1 MKRVQDKRY
10 AASIKP
16 LAVLTLSL
24 ILTLIMCL
32 PAFAAV
38 SKAQAMKT
46 AKKMVPASCRC
57 TEAEH
62 EKDDREWEFEYLSK
76 DRKTKYEVHVDDTTG
91 KVTELE
97 MEKVNKGCA
106 CSYRISAAK
115 ANKAVLKIMKGAK
128 ITGTRKKRSGCRC
141 TYRISFKSKWYTGY
155 AVVNA
160 RTGKVIRWEKHY

>member
-62 EKDDREWEFEYLSK
+62 EKDDREWRRYNRQGHGTGDGEGEQRMRLLIQDLSSQS
-76 DRKTKYEVHVDDTTG
+76 E
-91 KVTELE
+91 
-97 MEKVNKGCA
+97 
-106 CSYRISAAK
+106 
-115 ANKAVLKIMKGAK
+115 
-128 ITGTRKKRSGCRC
+128 
-141 TYRISFKSKWYTGY
+141 
-155 AVVNA
+155 
-160 RTGKVIRWEKHY
+160 